1 MYYAARGDG
10 RVYVRLS
17 EDSSAEPRP
26 VVADIFHIEKQG
38 SDGTRGVIAVSPML
52 DSVPEAIAGL
62 HVTVLYARTVMRFEG
77 WMLSDTGTTEGVLVE
92 PYLLGTSA
100 SEVSGALQDR
110 SYRLMLLGMRN
121 TEVRNYGTLD
131 DHIERMVWMP
141 AVFVTAF
148 RVYLMH
154 VTIPVW
160 CTSEHI

>member
-17 EDSSAEPRP
+17 EDSNAEPHP
-26 VVADIFHIEKQG
+26 VVADKFHIEKQG
-38 SDGTRGVIAVSPML
+38 SDGTSAVIAVRPML
-52 DSVPEAIAGL
+52 DRVPEAIADL
-62 HVTVLYARTVMRFEG
+62 DVTVLYATTVMRFDS
-77 WMLSDTGTTEGVLVE
+77 WMLSDTGATEVVLVE

-160 CTSEHI
+160 RTSEHI